1 MLDGIPS
8 GPSVYECFN
17 VLIALEIFCTL
28 NSTLVISQGGTVIGS
43 ESLNNFS
50 LVSEEQKCYGFTF
63 TGCGFYMKAAYD
75 NVMIIT
81 WKRFS
86 NIQSIDGEA
95 IGKD

>member
-43 ESLNNFS
+43 ESSNNFS
-50 LVSEEQKCYGFTF
+50 LVSEEQKCSLNNSVASFGSSYT
-63 TGCGFYMKAAYD
+63 CLSLMNMLPLD
-75 NVMIIT
+75 LE
-81 WKRFS
+81 R
-86 NIQSIDGEA
+86 
-95 IGKD
+95 